1 MQNTK
6 LKFTFN
12 SKAFNLTLKGCDIY
26 PQGYPALVSRFKD
39 MSGSAMVA
47 DIGCGT
53 LNIICANGKIVDE
66 QKCYTEKLGVEQFK
80 IAAKNAVLAKFGKIL
95 DTHILEDFIRDG
107 KADIP
112 ECYIELLSSVAGKYA
127 ESVMNALYRYEYE
140 PDFMK
145 LYVVGGGE
153 CLLRR
158 YGKLNTDRVTF
169 ISDICAA
176 AKGFEYGANVHML
189 LEETKKKKRADAS

>member
-1 MQNTK
+1 M
-6 LKFTFN
+6 
-12 SKAFNLTLKGCDIY
+12 I
-26 PQGYPALVSRFKD
+26 
-39 MSGSAMVA
+39 A

-53 LNIICANGKIVDE
+53 LNIICANGSKVDE

-95 DTHILEDFIRDG
+95 DGNILESFIKDG

-112 ECYIELLSSVAGKYA
+112 GCYIEVLEAQAEKYSEA
-127 ESVMNALYRYEYE
+127 VMNALRSYEYE

-145 LYVVGGGE
+145 LYVVGGGQ
-153 CLLRR
+153 CLLSR
-158 YGKLNTDRVTF
+158 YGKLDTGKVTF

-176 AKGFEYGANVHML
+176 AKGFEIGANVHLIM
-189 LEETKKKKRADAS
+189 EEKSRKKAVTS

>member
-1 MQNTK
+1 M
-6 LKFTFN
+6 LFSRN
-12 SKAFNLTLKGCDIY
+12 S
-26 PQGYPALVSRFKD
+26 
-39 MSGSAMVA
+39 
-47 DIGCGT
+47 
-53 LNIICANGKIVDE
+53 
-66 QKCYTEKLGVEQFK
+66 
-80 IAAKNAVLAKFGKIL
+80 GKIL